1 MPEFNKDRFLGKWFE
16 AERLFTV
23 TELASKCIS
32 ATYEKRPDGQIWID
46 NSITNRFTGVERKIS
61 GLMKMS
67 GKFGEGTYN
76 VRYNSLPIN
85 YDTTLN
91 VLDTDYDSFAVIYS
105 CSALGS
111 VGHTQ
116 SVWVMTRERFPTG
129 PTLQKAY
136 GVLDKFRIT
145 RSFFIKTDQSDCEIL
160 PPPVEAYDPTSP
172 KPESSGTVS

>member
-1 MPEFNKDRFLGKWFE
+1 MICIDFE
-16 AERLFTV
+16 
-23 TELASKCIS
+23 
-32 ATYEKRPDGQIWID
+32 
-46 NSITNRFTGVERKIS
+46 ITLT
-61 GLMKMS
+61 
-67 GKFGEGTYN
+67 
-76 VRYNSLPIN
+76 
-85 YDTTLN
+85 
-91 VLDTDYDSFAVIYS
+91 AVICYFPE
-105 CSALGS
+105 
-111 VGHTQ
+111 

>member
-1 MPEFNKDRFLGKWFE
+1 MKNNY
-16 AERLFTV
+16 A
-23 TELASKCIS
+23 
-32 ATYEKRPDGQIWID
+32 QIQM
-46 NSITNRFTGVERKIS
+46 NYFFYYSTGVERKIS

-111 VGHTQ
+111 VGHTRKY
-116 SVWVMTRERFPTG
+116 T
-129 PTLQKAY
+129 
-136 GVLDKFRIT
+136 
-145 RSFFIKTDQSDCEIL
+145 C
-160 PPPVEAYDPTSP
+160 
-172 KPESSGTVS
+172 